1 MPLHTPLIDFR
12 LCSVMAIQPTGEETP
27 SLNRNYSTK
36 IKTLSYCASADFPLD
51 ALARY
56 SQERQRLQTE
66 PEVSLVPK
74 KKKKKRENK
83 PFIKS

>member
-12 LCSVMAIQPTGEETP
+12 LCSVKAIQPTGEETP

-36 IKTLSYCASADFPLD
+36 VKTFPTVLLQIFPFHT
-51 ALARY
+51 LARC

-74 KKKKKRENK
+74 KGKINL
-83 PFIKS
+83 S